1 MKISSGCTVNVSL
14 KNSISGIQNPRVVTM
29 TAEQFLALA
38 TAGKVHQS
46 KSSKPMVITLPKKLT
61 GEKNVTATGSG
72 TSVFSQIARSPTK
85 TITTIGKKELVNS
98 LAQLLS
104 SQTAASVK
112 STSSNSIK
120 VVNNETTKP
129 PIGIINLPGRTLKKT
144 PIKSFTVSPTP
155 KTVPPSVQTVQSPR
169 FATHASLA
177 KSTSSVQAS
186 LEPLEAAATK
196 ATVSK
201 LSEQSNPSTGTLDR
215 DHFMKSGLLKGS
227 ARTTPIALLCRK
239 EKSVSSDVSS
249 STYEN
254 DSDTCKEPSLLPAAV
269 TPKIVEMQLPLPAVA
284 LNTDL
289 SLNDNLF
296 NEDSGEGTNAV
307 WLSIMEED
315 NSQFTSGNDEDLL
328 DPTRLAA
335 QLASIKQA
343 ASRFSFS
350 N

>member
-38 TAGKVHQS
+38 TAGKVQS
-46 KSSKPMVITLPKKLT
+46 KSNKPLVITLPKKLT
-61 GEKNVTATGSG
+61 GEKNVAATSSG
-72 TSVFSQIARSPTK
+72 TSVFSQIACSPTK

-104 SQTAASVK
+104 SQNASVK
-112 STSSNSIK
+112 NTSNSTK

-129 PIGIINLPGRTLKKT
+129 PIGIVNLPGRTLKKT

-155 KTVPPSVQTVQSPR
+155 KTVPPSVPTVQSPR
-169 FATHASLA
+169 FATNASLA
-177 KSTSSVQAS
+177 KSTSTVQAS

-196 ATVSK
+196 APVSK
-201 LSEQSNPSTGTLDR
+201 LSEQSNPSTVTLDR

-227 ARTTPIALLCRK
+227 ARTTPMALLCRK
-239 EKSVSSDVSS
+239 EKSATSNVSS
-249 STYEN
+249 STSEN
-254 DSDTCKEPSLLPAAV
+254 GSDTCKEPSLLDAAV
-269 TPKIVEMQLPLPAVA
+269 APKVVDMQVPLPAVV